1 MAGKRQKSPAAL
13 QGHRSVAPLKE
24 LSGGAAVPREQLP
37 APPEGLDPAAVDYWY
52 GYLGSVVGRS
62 VVNLDTDGPA
72 LRRWAACVSQRL
84 KLQPQLDAT
93 PLVKGS
99 MGQKVV
105 NPINTLIV
113 NLTREIER
121 LEEHFGMTPLAR
133 MRLGIAIG
141 EAADSLAGLTD
152 TLFGDGGAPPDG
164 ISDYLDADYTE
175 AAWTEAAVA
184 DGAPGVDAPD

>member
-1 MAGKRQKSPAAL
+1 MAGKRQKNPAAL

-37 APPEGLDPAAVDYWY
+37 APPEGLDPAAVDSWY

-84 KLQPQLDAT
+84 KLQPQLDET

-141 EAADSLAGLTD
+141 EAAESLDALRR
-152 TLFGDGGAPPDG
+152 
-164 ISDYLDADYTE
+164 SLDADAE
-175 AAWTEAAVA
+175 APA
-184 DGAPGVDAPD
+184 APDDDALEALFTEG